1 MDNTVLNDVV
11 SDVAQVVTT
20 AAENDL
26 GGAFSPERWAY
37 AGQMTL
43 LGMVMIFAVLA
54 ILWGVLA
61 IFQRVMASSSEQ
73 PAKKPV
79 AAPVPAPVAEAAPV
93 ASSSDDEVIAAII
106 AAAVAA
112 YMADEGNTDAAYNG
126 GFRVVSF
133 RRVQGGKAW
142 NSKH

>member
-1 MDNTVLNDVV
+1 MNNAMLINKALSADYTN
-11 SDVAQVVTT
+11 
-20 AAENDL
+20 L
-26 GGAFSPERWAY
+26 GGAFSSERLAL

-43 LGMVMIFAVLA
+43 LGMVMIFAVLGL
-54 ILWGVLA
+54 LWGVLA
-61 IFQRVMASSSEQ
+61 IFQKVMAGKTQ
-73 PAKKPV
+73 KPV
-79 AAPVPAPVAEAAPV
+79 AAPKAAPAPVVEAPV
-93 ASSSDDEVIAAII
+93 AAASNDDEVIAAVI
-106 AAAVAA
+106 AATVAA

>member
-1 MDNTVLNDVV
+1 MDYTVLNDVV

-26 GGAFSPERWAY
+26 GGAFSPARWTY

-43 LGMVMIFAVLA
+43 LGMVMVFSVLA

-61 IFQRVMASSSEQ
+61 IFQKIMAPSSEK
-73 PAKKPV
+73 PAGKPV
-79 AAPVPAPVAEAAPV
+79 ATPAPAPVAEAVPV
-93 ASSSDDEVIAAII
+93 ASSSDDEVIAAVI

>member
-1 MDNTVLNDVV
+1 MNSTV
-11 SDVAQVVTT
+11 
-20 AAENDL
+20 ENL
-26 GGAFSPERWAY
+26 GGAFSPERLEL

-43 LGMVMIFAVLA
+43 LGMVMIFAVLGL
-54 ILWGVLA
+54 LWGVLVV
-61 IFQRVMASSSEQ
+61 FQRIMTRDTANPAEAPKAAS
-73 PAKKPV
+73 A
-79 AAPVPAPVAEAAPV
+79 PAPVAEAVPV
-93 ASSSDDEVIAAII
+93 TAVSNDDEVIAAVI

-112 YMADEGNTDAAYNG
+112 YMADEGNTEAAYNG

>member
-1 MDNTVLNDVV
+1 MNNAMLINKALSADYAN
-11 SDVAQVVTT
+11 
-20 AAENDL
+20 L
-26 GGAFSPERWAY
+26 GGAFSSERLAL

-43 LGMVMIFAVLA
+43 LGMVMIFAVLGL
-54 ILWGVLA
+54 LWGVLA
-61 IFQRVMASSSEQ
+61 VFQKVMASKNQ
-73 PAKKPV
+73 KHAAAPKAAPAPVVEAPV
-79 AAPVPAPVAEAAPV
+79 AAT
-93 ASSSDDEVIAAII
+93 SNDDEVIAAVI

-112 YMADEGNTDAAYNG
+112 YMADEDNTQTANSS

>member
-1 MDNTVLNDVV
+1 MNSTV
-11 SDVAQVVTT
+11 
-20 AAENDL
+20 ENL
-26 GGAFSPERWAY
+26 GGAFSPERLEL

-43 LGMVMIFAVLA
+43 LGMVMIFAVLGL
-54 ILWGVLA
+54 LWCVLA
-61 IFQRVMASSSEQ
+61 IFQRIMTRDTA
-73 PAKKPV
+73 KPV
-79 AAPVPAPVAEAAPV
+79 EAPKAAPAPAPVAEAAPV
-93 ASSSDDEVIAAII
+93 AAVSNDDEVIAAVI

-112 YMADEGNTDAAYNG
+112 YMADEGNTEAAYNG

>member
-1 MDNTVLNDVV
+1 MNNAMLNNTVL
-11 SDVAQVVTT
+11 
-20 AAENDL
+20 AADYSNL
-26 GGAFSPERWAY
+26 GGAFSPERLEL

-43 LGMVMIFAVLA
+43 LGMVMIFSVLGL
-54 ILWGVLA
+54 LWGVLA
-61 IFQRVMASSSEQ
+61 IFQRIMTGKTE
-73 PAKKPV
+73 KN
-79 AAPVPAPVAEAAPV
+79 APVTNVVSTPAPVAEAAPV
-93 ASSSDDEVIAAII
+93 AASNDDEIIAAVI

-112 YMADEGNTDAAYNG
+112 YMADEGNTEAAYNG

>member
-1 MDNTVLNDVV
+1 MNSTV
-11 SDVAQVVTT
+11 
-20 AAENDL
+20 ENL
-26 GGAFSPERWAY
+26 GGAFSPERLEL

-54 ILWGVLA
+54 ILWGILV
-61 IFQRVMASSSEQ
+61 IFHKIMARDTETPTQ
-73 PAKKPV
+73 VIKVAPAPAPAAAAVSV
-79 AAPVPAPVAEAAPV
+79 AAV
-93 ASSSDDEVIAAII
+93 SNDDEVIAAVI

-112 YMADEGNTDAAYNG
+112 YMADEGNTETAYNG

>member
-1 MDNTVLNDVV
+1 MNSTV
-11 SDVAQVVTT
+11 
-20 AAENDL
+20 ENL
-26 GGAFSPERWAY
+26 GGAFSPERLEL

-43 LGMVMIFAVLA
+43 LGMVMIFAVLGL
-54 ILWGVLA
+54 LWGVLA
-61 IFQRVMASSSEQ
+61 IFQRIMTRDTAKPVEAPKAA
-73 PAKKPV
+73 PAAAAVPV
-79 AAPVPAPVAEAAPV
+79 AAV
-93 ASSSDDEVIAAII
+93 SNDDEVIAAVI

-112 YMADEGNTDAAYNG
+112 YMADEGNTEAAYNG

>member
-1 MDNTVLNDVV
+1 MNSTV
-11 SDVAQVVTT
+11 
-20 AAENDL
+20 ENL
-26 GGAFSPERWAY
+26 GGAFSPERLEL

-43 LGMVMIFAVLA
+43 LGMVMVFSVLA
-54 ILWGVLA
+54 ILWLILVV
-61 IFQRVMASSSEQ
+61 FQKVMARDAEMPVETSKPE
-73 PAKKPV
+73 PVPV
-79 AAPVPAPVAEAAPV
+79 AEPAPVAAV
-93 ASSSDDEVIAAII
+93 SNDNEVIAAVI

-112 YMADEGNTDAAYNG
+112 YMADGGDAETVYNG

>member
-1 MDNTVLNDVV
+1 MENTVLNDVV
-11 SDVAQVVTT
+11 SDVAQVVNAT
-20 AAENDL
+20 ENL

-43 LGMVMIFAVLA
+43 LGMVMVFSVLA

-61 IFQRVMASSSEQ
+61 IFEKAMAQGTEK
-73 PAKKPV
+73 PAEKPAEV
-79 AAPVPAPVAEAAPV
+79 SVTAPVAEAAPV
-93 ASSSDDEVIAAII
+93 ASSSDDEVIAAVI

-112 YMADEGNTDAAYNG
+112 YMAAEGNTDGSYNG
-126 GFRVVSF
+126 GFRVMSF

-142 NSKH
+142 NSKY

>member
-1 MDNTVLNDVV
+1 MNSTV
-11 SDVAQVVTT
+11 
-20 AAENDL
+20 ENL
-26 GGAFSPERWAY
+26 GGAFSPERLEL

-54 ILWGVLA
+54 ILWGILVIFHKIMARDTETPTQA
-61 IFQRVMASSSEQ
+61 IKATPAPAPAAASV
-73 PAKKPV
+73 PV
-79 AAPVPAPVAEAAPV
+79 AAV
-93 ASSSDDEVIAAII
+93 SNDDEVIAAVI

-112 YMADEGNTDAAYNG
+112 YMADEGNTETAYNG

>member
-1 MDNTVLNDVV
+1 MNNAMLINRALSADYSN
-11 SDVAQVVTT
+11 
-20 AAENDL
+20 L
-26 GGAFSPERWAY
+26 GGSFSSERLAL

-43 LGMVMIFAVLA
+43 LGMVMIFSVLGL
-54 ILWGVLA
+54 LWGVLS
-61 IFQRVMASSSEQ
+61 IFQKVMAGRTVK
-73 PAKKPV
+73 PAPAPKSAPAADPAPV
-79 AAPVPAPVAEAAPV
+79 AAPVAE
-93 ASSSDDEVIAAII
+93 SDDNEVIAAII

-112 YMADEGNTDAAYNG
+112 YMADEGNAETAYNG

>member
-1 MDNTVLNDVV
+1 MNNAMLINRALSADYSN
-11 SDVAQVVTT
+11 
-20 AAENDL
+20 L
-26 GGAFSPERWAY
+26 GGSFSSERLAL

-43 LGMVMIFAVLA
+43 LGMVMIFSVLGL
-54 ILWGVLA
+54 LWAVLA
-61 IFQRVMASSSEQ
+61 IFQKVMAGRTVK
-73 PAKKPV
+73 PAPAPKSAPAADPAPV
-79 AAPVPAPVAEAAPV
+79 AAPVAE
-93 ASSSDDEVIAAII
+93 SDDNEVIAAII

-112 YMADEGNTDAAYNG
+112 YMADEGNAETAYNG